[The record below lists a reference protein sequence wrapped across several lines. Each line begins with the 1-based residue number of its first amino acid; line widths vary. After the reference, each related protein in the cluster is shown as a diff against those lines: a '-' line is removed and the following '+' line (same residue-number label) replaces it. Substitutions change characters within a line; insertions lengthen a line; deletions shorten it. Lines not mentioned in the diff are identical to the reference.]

1 MRELEYLDED
11 TPIEC
16 YPDYLAHSGGE
27 FNYIKEIESLSEIDW
42 ILYQDLLADHD
53 SSVRNF
59 SINLSSGEQNITVD
73 IMLSQFSEVLSQ
85 IPSIEAFHAKDGVS
99 PHTFEYTVYFVRGGY
114 TKEQSIADINLV
126 VAEINQD
133 ISVLQGS

>member
-1 MRELEYLDED
+1 
-11 TPIEC
+11 
-16 YPDYLAHSGGE
+16 
-27 FNYIKEIESLSEIDW
+27 
-42 ILYQDLLADHD
+42 
-53 SSVRNF
+53 
-59 SINLSSGEQNITVD
+59 
-73 IMLSQFSEVLSQ
+73 MLTQFSEVLSQ